1 MSQKAHLLIRKGRVI
16 DPSTGRDEVLDV
28 LIENGRLVRIA
39 ASLDAPGAEIINAE
53 GMLVLPGL
61 VDTCVHLSEPGG
73 GRSGS
78 IASETRAAASAGIT
92 HLCAQPNTDPVIDST
107 AVVRL
112 IRERSFKAGF
122 AKVLPLAAMTQQLE
136 GRQLAEMATL
146 KEAGCIGVSNA
157 GKPVQDALVLKRS
170 FEYAA
175 TFDIPVMVQPQDA
188 ALSAGGCA
196 HEGPVASRLGLPG
209 IPAVAETIELSRALL
224 LCQATGVRLHVQQIS
239 CGASTAL
246 IRDAKARGLPV
257 TADVSIHHLLLDES
271 ALEGFNSDCHIQPP
285 LRSRDDRE
293 ALLVAVADGTIDA
306 VCSQHIPLGSSSK
319 QAPFPAT
326 KAGIAGI
333 ETLLPLML
341 KLVDE
346 GALTLHRAIELL
358 TSGPARCLGQQIG
371 HLEIGR
377 NASLCV
383 VDAAAMRTPIDDWLS
398 AGRNSPWLEQS
409 LPGNVRLT
417 VCEGRVTW
425 LSD

>member
-1 MSQKAHLLIRKGRVI
+1 VSQKAHLLIRKGRVI
-16 DPSTGRDEVLDV
+16 DPNTGRDEVLDI

-92 HLCAQPNTDPVIDST
+92 HLCAQPNTNPVIDST

-122 AKVLPLAAMTQQLE
+122 AKILPLAAMTRQLE
-136 GRQLAEMATL
+136 GKQLAEMATL
-146 KEAGCIGVSNA
+146 MEAGCIGVSNA
-157 GKPVQDALVLKRS
+157 GTPVQDALVLKRS

-175 TFDIPVMVQPQDA
+175 TFGIPVMVQPQDA

-209 IPAVAETIELSRALL
+209 IPAVAETVELSRALI
-224 LCQATGVRLHVQQIS
+224 LCEATGVRLHVQQVS

-293 ALLVAVADGTIDA
+293 ALLVAVADGTLDA

-326 KAGIAGI
+326 RAGIAGI

-341 KLVDE
+341 KLVNE
-346 GALTLHRAIELL
+346 GTLTLHRAIELL

-398 AGRNSPWLEQS
+398 AGKNSPWLDIA

-417 VCEGRVTW
+417 VCEGKVTW

>member
-16 DPSTGRDEVLDV
+16 DPNTGRDEVLDI

-73 GRSGS
+73 SRSGS

-122 AKVLPLAAMTQQLE
+122 AKVLPLAAMTQQLD
-136 GRQLAEMATL
+136 GKQLAEMATL

-170 FEYAA
+170 FAYAA
-175 TFDIPVMVQPQDA
+175 TFDIPVMMRPQDA

-224 LCQATGVRLHVQQIS
+224 LCEATGVRLHVQQIS

-285 LRSRDDRE
+285 LRSRDDRQ

-326 KAGIAGI
+326 RAGIAGI

-341 KLVDE
+341 KLVE
-346 GALTLHRAIELL
+346 QGALKLHRAIELL

-398 AGRNSPWLEQS
+398 AGKNSPWLDAE

>member
-1 MSQKAHLLIRKGRVI
+1 VNQKAHLLIRKGRVI
-16 DPSTGRDEVLDV
+16 DPNTGRDEVLDV
-28 LIENGRLVRIA
+28 LIENGRLTRIA
-39 ASLDAPGAEIINAE
+39 ASLDAPGAEIIQAD
-53 GMLVLPGL
+53 GLLVLPGL

-73 GRSGS
+73 GRAGS

-92 HLCAQPNTDPVIDST
+92 HLCAQPDTLPVIDST

-122 AKVLPLAAMTQQLE
+122 AKVLPLAAMTQGLE
-136 GRQLAEMATL
+136 GKQLAEMATL
-146 KEAGCIGVSNA
+146 CEAGCIGVSNA

-175 TFDIPVMVQPQDA
+175 TFDIPVMVRPQDA
-188 ALSAGGCA
+188 ALAAGGCA
-196 HEGPVASRLGLPG
+196 HEGAVASRLGLPG
-209 IPAVAETIELSRALL
+209 IPAVAETLELSRALL
-224 LCQATGVRLHVQQIS
+224 LCEATGVRLHVQQIS
-239 CGASTAL
+239 CGASAAL

-271 ALEGFNSDCHIQPP
+271 AIEGFNSDCHIRPP

-293 ALLVAVADGTIDA
+293 ALLVAVADGTLDA
-306 VCSQHIPLGSSSK
+306 ICSQHVPLGTSSK

-326 KAGIAGI
+326 RAGIAGVD
-333 ETLLPLML
+333 TLLPLVL
-341 KLVDE
+341 LLVE
-346 GALTLHRAIELL
+346 QGALTLHRAIELL
-358 TSGPARCLGQQIG
+358 TAGPARCLGQQVG

-377 NASLCV
+377 NASVCV
-383 VDAAAMRTPIDDWLS
+383 VDPAARRIPGEDWLS

-409 LPGNVRLT
+409 LPGAVRLT
-417 VCEGRVTW
+417 VCEGKVTW

>member
-1 MSQKAHLLIRKGRVI
+1 VSQKAHLLIRKGRVI
-16 DPSTGRDEVLDV
+16 DPNTGRDEVLDI

-78 IASETRAAASAGIT
+78 IASETRAAASA
-92 HLCAQPNTDPVIDST
+92 
-107 AVVRL
+107 
-112 IRERSFKAGF
+112 ERSFKAGF
-122 AKVLPLAAMTQQLE
+122 AKILPLAAMTRQLE
-136 GRQLAEMATL
+136 GKQLAEMATL
-146 KEAGCIGVSNA
+146 MEAGCIGVSNA
-157 GKPVQDALVLKRS
+157 GTPVQDALVLKRS

-175 TFDIPVMVQPQDA
+175 TFGIPVMVQPQDA

-293 ALLVAVADGTIDA
+293 ALLVAVADGTLDA

-326 KAGIAGI
+326 RAGIAGI

-341 KLVDE
+341 KLVNE
-346 GALTLHRAIELL
+346 GTLTLHRAIELL

-398 AGRNSPWLEQS
+398 AGKNSPWLDIA

-417 VCEGRVTW
+417 VCEGKVTW

>member
-16 DPSTGRDEVLDV
+16 DPNTGRDEVLDI

-78 IASETRAAASAGIT
+78 IASETRAAASADIT
-92 HLCAQPNTDPVIDST
+92 HLCAQPNTNPVIDST

-122 AKVLPLAAMTQQLE
+122 AKILPLAAMTRQLE
-136 GRQLAEMATL
+136 GKQLAEMATL
-146 KEAGCIGVSNA
+146 MEAGCIGVSNA
-157 GKPVQDALVLKRS
+157 GTPVQDALVLKRS

-175 TFDIPVMVQPQDA
+175 TFGIPVMVQPQDA

-209 IPAVAETIELSRALL
+209 IPAVAETVELSRALI
-224 LCQATGVRLHVQQIS
+224 LCEATGVRLHVQQVS

-293 ALLVAVADGTIDA
+293 ALLVAVADGTLDA

-326 KAGIAGI
+326 RAGIAGI

-341 KLVDE
+341 KLVNE
-346 GALTLHRAIELL
+346 GTLTLHRAIELL

-398 AGRNSPWLEQS
+398 AGKNSPWLDIA

-417 VCEGRVTW
+417 VCEGKVTW

>member
-16 DPSTGRDEVLDV
+16 DPNTSRDEVLDI

-61 VDTCVHLSEPGG
+61 VDTCVHLSESAA

-78 IASETRAAASAGIT
+78 IASEALAAASAGIT
-92 HLCAQPNTDPVIDST
+92 HLCAQPDTSPVIDN
-107 AVVRL
+107 AAIVRL

-122 AKVLPLAAMTQQLE
+122 ARVLPLAAMTQGLE
-136 GRQLAEMATL
+136 GRQLAEMVTL

-157 GKPVQDALVLKRS
+157 GKPLQDTLVMKHC

-175 TFDIPVMVQPQDA
+175 TFEIPVMVRPQDA

-196 HEGPVASRLGLPG
+196 HDGPVASRLGLPG

-224 LCQATGVRLHVQQIS
+224 LCEATGARLHVQQVS
-239 CGASTAL
+239 CAASTAL
-246 IRDAKARGLPV
+246 LRDAKRRGLPV
-257 TADVSIHHLLLDES
+257 TADVGIHHLLLDES
-271 ALEGFNSDCHIQPP
+271 ALENFNSDCHISPP
-285 LRSRDDRE
+285 LRSRSDRD
-293 ALLVAVADGTIDA
+293 ALLAAVVDGTIDA
-306 VCSQHIPLGSSSK
+306 VCSQHLPLGSSSK

-326 KAGIAGI
+326 KAGISGV

-341 KLVDE
+341 LLVE
-346 GALTLHRAIELL
+346 KQLLTLPRAVELL

-377 NASLCV
+377 AASLCV
-383 VDAAAMRTPIDDWLS
+383 VDMRSWQTHGEDWLS
-398 AGRNSPWLEQS
+398 AGKNSPWLNTS
-409 LPGNVRLT
+409 LPGTVRLT
-417 VCEGRVTW
+417 VCEGKVSW

>member
-1 MSQKAHLLIRKGRVI
+1 MNQKAHLLIRKGRVI
-16 DPSTGRDEVLDV
+16 DPNTGRDEVLDI

-61 VDTCVHLSEPGG
+61 VDTCVHLSESSG
-73 GRSGS
+73 GRNGS
-78 IASETRAAASAGIT
+78 IASEALAAASAGIT
-92 HLCAQPNTDPVIDST
+92 HLCAQPDTNPVIDN
-107 AVVRL
+107 AAIVRL
-112 IRERSFKAGF
+112 IRERSFKSGF
-122 AKVLPLAAMTQQLE
+122 AKVLPLAAMTQGLE
-136 GRQLAEMATL
+136 GRQLAEMVTL

-157 GKPVQDALVLKRS
+157 GKPLQDTLVMKRC

-175 TFDIPVMVQPQDA
+175 TFDIPVMLRPQDA

-196 HEGPVASRLGLPG
+196 HDGPVASRLGLPG

-224 LCQATGVRLHVQQIS
+224 LCETTGVRLHIQQIS
-239 CGASTAL
+239 CAASAEL
-246 IRDAKARGLPV
+246 LRDAKRRGLPV

-271 ALEGFNSDCHIQPP
+271 ALENFNSDCHIIPP
-285 LRSRDDRE
+285 LRSRSDRD
-293 ALLVAVADGTIDA
+293 ALLAAVADGTIDA
-306 VCSQHIPLGSSSK
+306 VCSQHLPLGSSSK

-326 KAGIAGI
+326 KAGISGI

-341 KLVDE
+341 LLVE
-346 GALTLHRAIELL
+346 KQALTLPRAIELL

-377 NASLCV
+377 AASLCV
-383 VDAAAMRTPIDDWLS
+383 VDMHAQQTHSEHWLS
-398 AGRNSPWLEQS
+398 AGKNSPWIDTN
-409 LPGNVRLT
+409 LPGAVRLT
-417 VCEGRVTW
+417 VCEGKVSW

>member
-16 DPSTGRDEVLDV
+16 DPNSGRDEVLDV

-78 IASETRAAASAGIT
+78 IGSETRAAASAGIT

-157 GKPVQDALVLKRS
+157 GRPVQDALVLKRG

-175 TFDIPVMVQPQDA
+175 TFDIPVMVRPQDA

-209 IPAVAETIELSRALL
+209 IPAVAETVELSRALI
-224 LCQATGVRLHVQQIS
+224 LCEATGVRLHVQQIS
-239 CGASTAL
+239 CSASTAL

-285 LRSRDDRE
+285 LRSREDRE

-319 QAPFPAT
+319 QAPFPST
-326 KAGIAGI
+326 RAGIAGI

-341 KLVDE
+341 KLVNQ

-377 NASLCV
+377 NANLCV
-383 VDAAAMRTPIDDWLS
+383 VDAAAIRTPIDDWLS
-398 AGRNSPWLEQS
+398 AGRNSPWLDEE

-417 VCEGRVTW
+417 VCEGKVTW